1 MDNSK
6 EFFDELYNSEFTQI
20 EKYVRRMLYD
30 SNAVE
35 DIVQETFF
43 EVYRKREEL
52 MKHPNIKGWLR
63 VTAKNKVMKWEEKQ
77 RKYSLDFD
85 FLIDNSVSDL
95 NPKVDDFKMVEVYTA
110 VKEILSEEELE
121 LLRCY
126 YEYGYTSQ
134 EIAQKLGV
142 TETCFK
148 VRILRMKQ
156 KIRNSMLLPFLFG
169 VCGVLY
175 QLIIFIWQGCRM
187 EKNLTCQILSK
198 ITMKKHCKP
207 LRLQCFHQSE

>member
-1 MDNSK
+1 MENSR
-6 EFFDELYNSEFTQI
+6 EFFDKLYMTEFTQI

-30 SNAVE
+30 NNAVE
-35 DIVQETFF
+35 DIVQDTFF
-43 EVYRKREEL
+43 EAYRKREEL
-52 MKHPNIKGWLR
+52 MKHPNIPGWLR

-85 FLIDNSVSDL
+85 FLLDNSVEER
-95 NPKVDDFKMVEVYTA
+95 NPEVDDFRMVEIYTA

-134 EIAQKLGV
+134 EIAEKLGISD
-142 TETCFK
+142 TCFK

-156 KIRNSMLLPFLFG
+156 KIRDSMLLPFLFG
-169 VCGVLY
+169 VCGLIH
-175 QLIIFIWQGCRM
+175 QLITFIGD
-187 EKNLTCQILSK
+187 KL
-198 ITMKKHCKP
+198 
-207 LRLQCFHQSE
+207 

>member
-110 VKEILSEEELE
+110 VKEICQRKNWSF
-121 LLRCY
+121 Y
-126 YEYGYTSQ
+126 AV
-134 EIAQKLGV
+134 IMNMV
-142 TETCFK
+142 
-148 VRILRMKQ
+148 ILRRK
-156 KIRNSMLLPFLFG
+156 
-169 VCGVLY
+169 
-175 QLIIFIWQGCRM
+175 
-187 EKNLTCQILSK
+187 
-198 ITMKKHCKP
+198 
-207 LRLQCFHQSE
+207 